1 MVRLF
6 KCLLLVLFFMFPT
19 MIVESMFCFKG
30 ILTSDKAYAI
40 VFLKSVN
47 SVDTIKLVKPLM
59 YNVGM

>member
-19 MIVESMFCFKG
+19 MVVESMFCFKG
-30 ILTSDKAYAI
+30 VLTSDKACVI

-47 SVDTIKLVKPLM
+47 SVDTI
-59 YNVGM
+59 